1 MRQRLAVGRDSE
13 PDRAYPRL
21 MLRVQM
27 LGQLSVELDGVPV
40 SPPESRRAWSLLAW
54 LALNPGPHP
63 RVVLAARFWPDVLD
77 TSARASLRTAIWSLR
92 QALGPDSGRCLT
104 SSRDHV
110 GLAPGELWTDVA
122 EFGRLLDAGHVESA
136 VELCRGEVLAGLED
150 EWAYEA
156 REEHRDRLATA
167 LGTLAAEE
175 EKRGDLAAAVAAT
188 RRQLQF
194 APFTEHVHADLIRRL
209 AASGDRA
216 AAMLAYRRLR
226 DRFRDELG
234 LEPSAGTRRL
244 AASLRAADPAPGPV
258 KPAGRPSG
266 EGGSGV
272 RGLPMVGRS
281 ASMALLEEAWRTA
294 RTGHG
299 GVVHLSGEA
308 GIGKTRLVEE
318 LAARARDEGA
328 RSATCAAVDLSG
340 SAPFGLWAELL
351 REVYRDLQPPRL
363 EASRATILARLL
375 PDLAPRLGVAAPS
388 LEIAS
393 PDLER
398 TLLFEG
404 IVELVEWACRD
415 RPLLV
420 VMEDVHLADAP
431 SLQLV
436 GYVARR
442 IRTLPLLVALTR
454 RELPR
459 RTDADALQDTLR
471 SRGVL
476 LQEIQ
481 LGPLRDDEI
490 ASLART
496 VAGLPEA
503 EVDKVVA
510 VSDGNPFLALE
521 SARARGRAE
530 TTPPASLRGN
540 VRAVFGGLGPDARLL
555 AEFAAVAGR
564 PLEREEREALPLD
577 RGTEAATAAVES
589 GLLVADASRVEYRHA
604 LLREAVYADMSAPRR
619 AWLHETFAAAL
630 QSCEARRTRRR
641 AAEVARHL
649 RLAGRDELAVGHL
662 VRAAADARAVAAL
675 PEAVEF
681 LIEAAGIAPDDDR
694 LLLDL
699 SEIQAWL
706 GRRAEADQAFDRAI
720 GLIPTGDSDRLA
732 DAWLRRG
739 RWLRGAL
746 CAPRAARDAYRAA
759 EAALGSIPAP
769 APEARAEALAGL
781 AWAEAVA
788 GDLDA
793 VEPLLDRLSAPAP
806 SSADTGIHAYEIG
819 AARAFCLIRRGRFK
833 ESYEPAIAAG
843 EAAQA
848 AGRPDMAYGCWAN
861 AASAAAC
868 AGDFERALEFTDQ
881 GLAAVQ
887 RVLPTGELHLL
898 AARAHI
904 LTRLGRFDE
913 AAAAADAERQLADRL
928 DRPELVA
935 TAQHDAGMV
944 AFASGDPG
952 RAAEL
957 LAAALARGAPVSR
970 PRARLVRAEALV
982 SVGRLEEAEQE
993 LRETVLE
1000 PVTESD
1006 FPHTLVPR
1014 LTRVQGLLAAAR
1026 GDRVLARK
1034 RLGEA
1039 AESWR
1044 RYSSAAQGHGEEY
1057 VVNLADLGR
1066 PPVEGLIEPL
1076 RELDR
1081 VLEEIKS
1088 LDSEVETA

>member
-1 MRQRLAVGRDSE
+1 
-13 PDRAYPRL
+13 
-21 MLRVQM
+21 MLRMQM

-40 SPPESRRAWSLLAW
+40 APPESRRAWSLLAW

-63 RVVLAARFWPDVLD
+63 RSVLAARFWPDVLD

-92 QALGPDSGRCLT
+92 QALGPDSGRWLT
-104 SSRDHV
+104 ASRDHV

-136 VELCRGEVLAGLED
+136 LELCGGDLLAGLDD
-150 EWAYEA
+150 EWVYEA
-156 REEHRDRLATA
+156 REEHRDRLAAA

-175 EKRGDLAAAVAAT
+175 ERRGDLAAAVVAT

-234 LEPSAGTRRL
+234 LEPSVGTRRL
-244 AASLRAADPAPGPV
+244 AASLRAAEPPAGRV

-266 EGGSGV
+266 DGSSGV
-272 RGLPMVGRS
+272 RGLPLVGRTE
-281 ASMALLEEAWRTA
+281 SMALLEEAWRTA

-328 RSATCAAVDLSG
+328 LPATCAAVDLSG
-340 SAPFGLWAELL
+340 SAPFALWAELL
-351 REVYRDLQPPRL
+351 REVYRNLRPPRL

-415 RPLLV
+415 RPLFV

-442 IRTLPLLVALTR
+442 IRTLPLLVVLTR

-481 LGPLRDDEI
+481 LSPLPDDEI
-490 ASLART
+490 ASLVRT
-496 VAGLPEA
+496 VAVLPDA
-503 EVDKVVA
+503 EVDHVVA
-510 VSDGNPFLALE
+510 ASDGNPFLALE

-555 AEFAAVAGR
+555 AEFAAVAAR

-641 AAEVARHL
+641 AAEVARHQ

-675 PEAVEF
+675 PEAAEF
-681 LIEAAGIAPDDDR
+681 LIEAAGIAPEDDR

-706 GRRAEADQAFDRAI
+706 GRRAEADEAFDRAV

-759 EAALGSIPAP
+759 RAALGPTSAP
-769 APEARAEALAGL
+769 APEALGEVLAGL

-793 VEPLLDRLSAPAP
+793 VEPLLEQLSRTRPP
-806 SSADTGIHAYEIG
+806 STDADAHAHAYEIG
-819 AARAFCLIRRGRFK
+819 AARAFCLIRAGRFR

-868 AGDFERALEFTDQ
+868 AGDFLRALEFTDQ
-881 GLAAVQ
+881 GLAVVH

-913 AAAAADAERQLADRL
+913 AAAAVDAERQLADRL

-957 LAAALARGAPVSR
+957 LATALAAGAPVSR

-982 SVGRLEEAEQE
+982 SVRRLEEAEQE
-993 LRETVLE
+993 LRETALE

-1039 AESWR
+1039 ADAWR

-1081 VLEEIKS
+1081 LLDEIKS